1 LTAALGDSSLLSS
14 DHRKATPL
22 SGETLGHFEI
32 LDKLGE
38 GGMGVLYRAR
48 DSRLGRTVAIKLL
61 RPAAVA
67 DPERTRRFVQEA
79 RAVSALNHPNI
90 VTIHDIGEDPAR
102 GTWIA
107 MECLDGESLRQRL
120 ARGPLAVPEALRVA
134 IEMARGLAAAHAAGI
149 VHRDVKPANVMITES
164 GLVKLLDFGLAK
176 LVPPD
181 RATNDSAAPTM
192 SAPATAQGVL
202 LGTPAYM
209 SPEQAEGRPADA
221 RSDVF
226 SFGAVLYEMLTE
238 KRPFEGATAM
248 SLLSAI
254 LKDTPPPLR
263 LLRPEVDSRLEGVV
277 ERCLEKDP
285 AARYPSAQ
293 ELLPELEACLAR
305 EAHAPAA
312 GLLRRPAFVAG
323 LGLILVAVAALGTW
337 AWRRSAQERWAR
349 REALPEIQKLI
360 DADEITR
367 AFRLA
372 EKARSVLAGDPQFEG
387 LWLDLIQGAPTT
399 VRSEPAGANVSVK
412 PYSEPDAEW
421 QKIGRT
427 PIENAELP
435 RVFSRFR
442 IEKPRYATVELAFVP
457 MRISRQPPFR
467 LVPED
472 KVPSGMVLVPGDRF
486 QYRNAPEVELPE
498 FWLDRTE
505 VTNRQFGE
513 FVNSVGYQRR
523 ELWKHPFARHG
534 KQLSWDEAMA
544 LFRDRTGRPGPST
557 WELGGFIEGHADY
570 PVSGV
575 SWYEAAAYAES
586 VGKSLP
592 TLHHW
597 YRAADL
603 SRFSD
608 ILAYSN
614 FGGEGPR
621 PVGQQ
626 PALTSYGNLDMAGNV
641 REWVWN
647 ADGDRRYTLG
657 GGWSDPTYLYT
668 GPDALDPMDRS
679 PILGLRCA
687 LYETPPPQDAFA
699 EVQNVVRDLSK
710 ERPVDDSVFRIYKR
724 LFDYDPSDL
733 GSKVES
739 VEDRSEHWREERVS
753 FAAAYGGERIPARV
767 FLPKNARPPFQ
778 TVIYF
783 PPASALSLPSIH
795 RVGSRDFGF
804 LVRSGRAVLFPVYQQ
819 TYERRR
825 PITAGPNY
833 YREVVTQRAQ
843 DVRRAIDFLESR
855 PDVDHERIAYY
866 GLSMGADEGAIVGA
880 VEQRLRTLVL
890 VAAGLDD
897 GLPPEVD
904 GLNYAPRVRMPVLM
918 INGRYDF
925 TEPFETSQQPLFRL
939 LGTPAKDKKHV
950 VFDSGHVAPWPD
962 VVRET
967 LDWLDRT
974 LGPVN
979 TGPPGP

>member
-1 LTAALGDSSLLSS
+1 
-14 DHRKATPL
+14 
-22 SGETLGHFEI
+22 
-32 LDKLGE
+32 
-38 GGMGVLYRAR
+38 MGVLYRAR

-61 RPAAVA
+61 RPALVA

-90 VTIHDIGEDPAR
+90 VTIHEIGEDPAR

-120 ARGPLAVPEALRVA
+120 ERGRLAVPEALRVGVE
-134 IEMARGLAAAHAAGI
+134 IARGLAAAHAAGI
-149 VHRDVKPANVMITES
+149 VHRDVKPANVMITRS
-164 GLVKLLDFGLAK
+164 AIVKVLDFGLAK
-176 LVPPD
+176 LVGPD
-181 RATNDSAAPTM
+181 GAATDSLAPTL
-192 SAPATAQGVL
+192 SSPAATRLGVI

-209 SPEQAEGRPADA
+209 SPEQAEGRPVDA

-226 SFGAVLYEMLTE
+226 SFGALLYEMLTG
-238 KRPFEGATAM
+238 KRPFEGASEL

-254 LKDTPPPLR
+254 LREAPPKVRSLA
-263 LLRPEVDSRLEGVV
+263 PEVDPRLEALV
-277 ERCLEKDP
+277 ERCLAKDRD
-285 AARYPSAQ
+285 ARYLSAQ
-293 ELLPELEACLAR
+293 ALLPDLEACLDR

-312 GLLRRPAFVAG
+312 GLLPWAAWVAG
-323 LGLILVAVAALGTW
+323 LGLLVLALVALG
-337 AWRRSAQERWAR
+337 AWGWHRSARERWAR

-372 EKARSVLAGDPQFEG
+372 EKARPVLAGDPQFEG
-387 LWLDLIQGAPTT
+387 LWLDLIQGAPTSIT
-399 VRSEPAGANVSVK
+399 TEPAGALVSVK
-412 PYSEPDAEW
+412 PYAEPEAEW
-421 QKIGRT
+421 RKIGKT
-427 PIENAELP
+427 PIEKVDLP

-442 IEKPRYATVELAFVP
+442 IEKPGHATVDLAFVP
-457 MRISRQPPFR
+457 LRISRHPPFR

-472 KVPSGMVLVPGDRF
+472 KAPPGMVLVPGDRF
-486 QYRNAPEVELPE
+486 QYRSAPEVELPE
-498 FWLDRTE
+498 FWLDRYE

-513 FVNSVGYQRR
+513 FVKSGGYQRR

-534 KQLSWDEAMA
+534 RPLSWDEAMA

-557 WELGGFIEGHADY
+557 WELGAFPEGHAAS

-575 SWYEAAAYAES
+575 SWYEAAAYAAFA
-586 VGKSLP
+586 GKSLP

-608 ILAYSN
+608 ILRYSN

-621 PVGQQ
+621 AVGAQ
-626 PALTSYGNLDMAGNV
+626 PSLSSYGNYDMAGNV

-647 ADGDRRYTLG
+647 ADEDRRYTLG

-679 PILGLRCA
+679 PILGVRCA
-687 LYETPPPQDAFA
+687 LYPTPPPDAAFA

-710 ERPVDDSVFRIYKR
+710 EQPVDDGVFRIYKR
-724 LFDYDPSDL
+724 LFEYDPTDL
-733 GSKVES
+733 ASKLES
-739 VEDRSEHWREERVS
+739 TDDRSEYWRTERVS
-753 FAAAYGGERIPARV
+753 FAAAYGSERIPALL
-767 FLPKNARPPFQ
+767 FLPKNATPPFQ
-778 TVIYF
+778 TVVYF
-783 PPASALSLPSIH
+783 PPASALSLPSID
-795 RVGSRDFGF
+795 RVGSRDYAF

-825 PITAGPNY
+825 PGPRGPSY
-833 YREVVTQRAQ
+833 VREVVTQRAQ

-855 PDVDHERIAYY
+855 PDVDHERLAFY
-866 GLSMGADEGAIVGA
+866 GLSMGADEGTIVGA
-880 VEQRLRTLVL
+880 VENRLRTLVL
-890 VAAGLDD
+890 VAAGVGD
-897 GLPPEVD
+897 GMPPEVD
-904 GLNYAPRVRMPVLM
+904 GLNYAPRVRVPVLM
-918 INGRYDF
+918 VNGRYDF
-925 TEPFETSQQPLFRL
+925 TAPFETSQQPLFHL

-950 VFDSGHVAPWPD
+950 VFDSGHVPPWPD

-967 LDWLDRT
+967 LDWLDRY
-974 LGPVN
+974 LGPVKTGR
-979 TGPPGP
+979 TGP

>member
-1 LTAALGDSSLLSS
+1 MAG
-14 DHRKATPL
+14 
-22 SGETLGHFEI
+22 GTLGRFEV

-38 GGMGVLYRAR
+38 GGMGVLYRAH
-48 DSRLGRTVAIKLL
+48 DPRLGRTVAIKLL
-61 RPAAVA
+61 HPEVVA
-67 DPERTRRFVQEA
+67 DPVRTLRFLQEA

-90 VTIHDIGEDPAR
+90 VTIHDIGEDPTR

-120 ARGPLAVPEALRVA
+120 ARGTLAVPEALRIA

-176 LVPPD
+176 LVSPD
-181 RATNDSAAPTM
+181 RAANDSAVPTM
-192 SAPATAQGVL
+192 SAPAATAQGVL

-226 SFGAVLYEMLTE
+226 SFGAVLYEMLTA
-238 KRPFEGATAM
+238 KRPFAGATAM

-254 LKDTPPPLR
+254 LKDTPPQLR
-263 LLRPEVDSRLEGVV
+263 LLRPEVDSRLEALV

-293 ELLPELEACLAR
+293 ELLSDLEACLAR
-305 EAHAPAA
+305 ETRAPATS
-312 GLLRRPAFVAG
+312 LLRRPALVVG
-323 LGLILVAVAALGTW
+323 LGLILVAVAAVGTW
-337 AWRRSAQERWAR
+337 AWRRSTRERWAR
-349 REALPEIQKLI
+349 REALPEIQRLI

-367 AFRLA
+367 GFRLA
-372 EKARSVLAGDPQFEG
+372 QKVRPVLGGDPQFEG
-387 LWLDLIQGAPTT
+387 LWLDLTQGATT
-399 VRSEPAGANVSVK
+399 VVRSEPTGASVFVK

-421 QKIGRT
+421 QKLGET
-427 PIENAELP
+427 PIEKVALP

-442 IEKPRYATVELAFVP
+442 IEKPGYAAVEVAFAP
-457 MRISRQPPFR
+457 GIISRQPPFR
-467 LVPED
+467 LVPND
-472 KVPSGMVLVPGDRF
+472 KAPPGMVLVPGGRF
-486 QYRNAPEVELPE
+486 RYRNAPWVELPE

-513 FVNSVGYQRR
+513 FVKSGGYQRR

-534 KQLSWDEAMA
+534 KHLSWDEAMA

-557 WELGGFIEGHADY
+557 WELGAFPEGHAEL

-575 SWYEAAAYAES
+575 SWYEAAAFAEFA
-586 VGKSLP
+586 GKSLP

-608 ILAYSN
+608 ILRYSN

-621 PVGQQ
+621 AVGAQ
-626 PALTSYGNLDMAGNV
+626 PSLSSYGNYDMAGNV

-647 ADGDRRYTLG
+647 ADEDRRYTLG
-657 GGWSDPTYLYT
+657 GAWSDPTYLYT
-668 GPDALDPMDRS
+668 GPDALDPMDRT
-679 PILGLRCA
+679 PILGFRSA
-687 LYETPPPQDAFA
+687 LYPTAPPDAAFA
-699 EVQNVVRDLSK
+699 DVQNVVRDLSK
-710 ERPVDDSVFRIYKR
+710 ERPVDDAAFRIYKR
-724 LFDYDPSDL
+724 LFDYDATDL
-733 GSKVES
+733 AAKVES
-739 VEDRSEHWREERVS
+739 VDDRSEYWREERVS
-753 FAAAYGGERIPARV
+753 FAAAYGGERIPARL

-783 PPASALSLPSIH
+783 PPASALALPSID

-843 DVRRAIDFLESR
+843 DVRRAIDFLER
-855 PDVDHERIAYY
+855 RTDIDRGRIAFY
-866 GLSMGADEGAIVGA
+866 GLSMGAAEGAIVGA
-880 VEQRLRTLVL
+880 VENRMHALVL

-904 GLNYAPRVRMPVLM
+904 GFNYAPRVRMPVLM

-925 TEPFETSQQPLFRL
+925 LNPFETSQQPLFRL
-939 LGTPAKDKKHV
+939 LGTPARDKKHV

-967 LDWLDRT
+967 LDWLDRY
-974 LGPVN
+974 LGPV
-979 TGPPGP
+979 TIATPLAAGTRPM